1 VHPVS
6 DRGLCDQ
13 RHRVLI
19 TLRFTKGNFK
29 KMTPHTFRRF
39 ATGTAALGTAVLCGM
54 APAHAAL
61 TSPVANAYVVSANVA
76 GLVVVPPTVTSAYPP
91 GGTNSLANLNLGPI
105 SATVLQAA
113 TSGNPSTGTSSA
125 GSSVAGVGV
134 NLGGLAKLN
143 AGAVQATCTATP
155 NGATGSASI
164 ANLSATVGL
173 LSTALNVPVNPAPN
187 TTVAI
192 PGIASITLNEQS
204 TDANG
209 VLTVNAIHVTG
220 LNGLLANVVIG
231 HAQCGGAPAT
241 QPVPMINPGVA
252 AGSAA
257 LAGVGGVVVLRRR
270 KAAKAATTAAV

>member
-1 VHPVS
+1 
-6 DRGLCDQ
+6 
-13 RHRVLI
+13 
-19 TLRFTKGNFK
+19 
-29 KMTPHTFRRF
+29 MTSHTFRRL

-76 GLVVVPPTVTSAYPP
+76 SLVVVPPTVTSTYPP
-91 GGTNSLANLNLGPI
+91 GGANSLAALNLGPI
-105 SATVLQAA
+105 NAKVLQAA

-125 GSSVAGVGV
+125 GAGVAGVAV
-134 NLGGLAKLN
+134 NLGGLATLN

-155 NGATGSASI
+155 NGATGSASV
-164 ANLSATVGL
+164 ANLSATIANL
-173 LSTALNVPVNPAPN
+173 LPTALNVPINPAPN

-220 LNGLLANVVIG
+220 LNGALANVVIG

-241 QPVPMINPGVA
+241 QAVSMVNPGVA
-252 AGSAA
+252 AGAVA
-257 LAGVGGVVVLRRR
+257 LAGVGGVVALRRR
-270 KAAKAATTAAV
+270 KAANADAAAAV